1 MIMNV
6 SALCGSG
13 FFDVRRK
20 AEKLTDILYTELF
33 AFAVK
38 YNQITILNNALLVNL
53 GLIKVSTLTVCF
65 KLINLIVCL

>member
-13 FFDVRRK
+13 FFDVRIK
-20 AEKLTDILYTELF
+20 AETLTDILYAELF

-38 YNQITILNNALLVNL
+38 YNQITILNNSLLVNL
-53 GLIKVSTLTVCF
+53 GLIKVSILIVYF